1 MTSAGISRRWV
12 GQASSAWR
20 WLRDHKHFVAM
31 VAMLIIVGGVWAFI
45 ALADEVLEGDTQH
58 FDNYVMHVLQ
68 RPVTAADAPA
78 VTETL
83 PIGPP
88 WLREV
93 GRDLTALGGVAVLT
107 LVTIAVAGFL
117 AISGK
122 YRAMILVL
130 VATFGG
136 LIISSGLKHAIDRP
150 RPNVSHRQH
159 VYTKSFPSG
168 HSMLSAVVY
177 LTLGSMLTRL
187 VPNRTEKFYCLACAM
202 LLTFLVGISRVYMGV
217 HYPTD
222 VLAGWSAGLV
232 WASICWL
239 VARALQHRG
248 AVEPPTEATPTGEAA
263 VGATGRKA

>member
-1 MTSAGISRRWV
+1 M

-20 WLRDHKHFVAM
+20 WVRDHKHFVVM
-31 VAMLIIVGGVWAFI
+31 VAMLIAVAGVWAFI

-58 FDNYVMHVLQ
+58 FDNRVMHLLQ
-68 RPVTAADAPA
+68 RPATPADGDAATA
-78 VTETL
+78 TL

-107 LVTIAVAGFL
+107 LVTFAVAGFL

-122 YRAMILVL
+122 YRAMVLVL

-136 LIISSGLKHAIDRP
+136 LLISTVLKHLVDRP
-150 RPNVSHRQH
+150 RPDVSHFSY
-159 VYTKSFPSG
+159 VYTSSFPSG

-187 VPNRTEKFYCLACAM
+187 VPNRIEKFYFLAVAM
-202 LLTFLVGISRVYMGV
+202 MLTFLVGISRVYMGV

-222 VLAGWSAGLV
+222 VLAGWTAGLT
-232 WASICWL
+232 WAVICWM
-239 VARALQHRG
+239 VTRVLQKRG
-248 AVEPPTEATPTGEAA
+248 QVEKDTTPSRTELP
-263 VGATGRKA
+263 VNS

>member
-1 MTSAGISRRWV
+1 M

-20 WLRDHKHFVAM
+20 WLRDHKHFVVM

-58 FDNYVMHVLQ
+58 FDNRVMHLLQ
-68 RPVTAADAPA
+68 RPVAGADAPA
-78 VTETL
+78 ATETL

-150 RPNVSHRQH
+150 RPNVSHFAY
-159 VYTKSFPSG
+159 VYTSSFPSG

-187 VPNRTEKFYCLACAM
+187 VPNRLEKFYFLAVAM

-222 VLAGWSAGLV
+222 VLAGWTAGLT
-232 WASICWL
+232 WAVICWL
-239 VARALQHRG
+239 VTRLLQKRG
-248 AVEPPTEATPTGEAA
+248 QVEKDTEHAP
-263 VGATGRKA
+263 GAPAIES